1 MPDEPILREKAREA
15 ILSGRLPAA
24 RPSRTVYGHSA
35 GATCTVCGYAVRHGE
50 MHYELEF
57 QASPPPEGKSLRDT
71 LQRFNAWPEVRRSI
85 PHRRCFEAWDFEC
98 SRVGPLER
106 RPST

>member
-1 MPDEPILREKAREA
+1 MPDEPILRAKAREA

-24 RPSRTVYGHSA
+24 RPRRTVYGHSA
-35 GATCTVCGYAVRHGE
+35 GATCTVCGFAVHRGE

-57 QASPPPEGKSLRDT
+57 QASPPLEGKSLRDT

-85 PHRRCFEAWDFEC
+85 LHSRCFEAWDFER
-98 SRVGPLER
+98 SQMGPPER
-106 RPST
+106 RAST

>member
-1 MPDEPILREKAREA
+1 MLDEPILREKAREA

-35 GATCTVCGYAVRHGE
+35 GATCTVCGYAVRRGE

-57 QASPPPEGKSLRDT
+57 QASAPLEGKSLRES

-85 PHRRCFEAWDFEC
+85 LHGRCFEAWEFEC
-98 SRVGPLER
+98 SQVGPPEHR
-106 RPST
+106 VST

>member
-1 MPDEPILREKAREA
+1 MPDEPILRAKAREA

-24 RPSRTVYGHSA
+24 RPSRTVYGQSA
-35 GATCTVCGYAVRHGE
+35 GATCTVCGYAVRRGE

-57 QASPPPEGKSLRDT
+57 QASAPLEGKSLRET

-85 PHRRCFEAWDFEC
+85 LHGRCFEAWDFER
-98 SRVGPLER
+98 SQMGPPER
-106 RPST
+106 RAST

>member
-1 MPDEPILREKAREA
+1 MSDEPILREKAREA
-15 ILSGRLPAA
+15 IESGRLPAA
-24 RPSRTVYGHSA
+24 RPRRTVYGHSA
-35 GATCTVCGYAVRHGE
+35 GAICTVCGYAVRRGE

-57 QASPPPEGKSLRDT
+57 QASPPTEGKSLRDT

-85 PHRRCFEAWDFEC
+85 LHERCFAAWEFEC
-98 SRVGPLER
+98 SQVGPADR